1 MGNSKDTNTSRTEE
15 LAFLVIEQIIEGVNI
30 EIADAGTGNSMPD
43 GYWAYPIPNARTAS
57 IEVTSPD
64 RSDEIR
70 KYVHC
75 LRKNLSGD
83 SLETYY
89 SKFPWE
95 QISNFQI
102 VQELLQD
109 SSFIDGNVRKFGNL
123 ESLEKHLYLYTSS
136 FEWIDIFDG
145 LFDDIENHKK
155 FSDFDLPEP
164 LTDLWVQ
171 GSTSN
176 SRNPTET
183 NGVIT
188 GNISHFN
195 IEAGWRIHNFSIK
208 EDSLPTPRL
217 DLDRFQNQY
226 TPNLK
231 SRKIF
236 TN

>member
-30 EIADAGTGNSMPD
+30 ELADAGTGNSMPD
-43 GYWAYPIPNARTAS
+43 GYWVYPSPNARTAS

-64 RSDEIR
+64 SSDEIR
-70 KYVHC
+70 EYVQH
-75 LRKNLSGD
+75 LRKNSSGD
-83 SLETYY
+83 IPEIYY
-89 SKFPWE
+89 STFSWE
-95 QISNFQI
+95 KISNFQK
-102 VQELLQD
+102 VQKILQN
-109 SSFIDGNVRKFGNL
+109 SSFVDGNIKKFGNL

-136 FEWIDIFDG
+136 FEWKDIFDG
-145 LFDDIENHKK
+145 LFYEIENHKK
-155 FSDFDLPEP
+155 FSGFNLPEP

-171 GSTSN
+171 GSTSY

-195 IEAGWRIHNFSIK
+195 IEAGWRLHNFSIE
-208 EDSLPTPRL
+208 EDRLPAPKL
-217 DLDRFQNQY
+217 NLARFQNQY

-231 SRKIF
+231 SREIF